1 MVWNVEMVNTVIGK
15 YRIWKINDTEIK
27 LRLPGSKCEIL
38 KKSLEKL
45 EYNLSND
52 LPIND
57 VSNDIDVCNVFKI
70 LYKFFLADFLD
81 YAERYF
87 GWNYENSRHVTL
99 EEFILERVANCKQP
113 LVQLSKTEVE
123 TLRDSIILRITSGGI
138 KELDIQQHL
147 LGGFSLAHIG
157 TVIGESNFANIL
169 INFYEDELDEYID
182 MLYQAAIYNRELPTY
197 SEIMTKYLNS
207 RLLNKDENTLKIK
220 ESVLKKQEEY
230 ASRLIEENIKTMKLD
245 KDVWVLYYKHDNL
258 RIASV
263 TIDFSPILSYKFEID
278 FKKYYKHELSEAIIS
293 KQRIESVVNQLN
305 TCMKLVNFIYEDYG
319 VECFGQLTA
328 TDVNMMVYHL
338 KNNMK
343 DERKGTDFK
352 PATISKVMGRFRK
365 QVDYLIEY
373 EVSTINHP
381 VPVNNFFRQV
391 NIKNKDKMSD
401 RTDVIPEHVV
411 KQLHKYKGELN
422 PIFENMYDIFEGTGM
437 RLKEVAFLEEDCL
450 EPTDD
455 GIILRYTPYKVL
467 LSRRKAS
474 REDKEFNYITEEL
487 NEIIK
492 ERIKSSAEL
501 RKKHN
506 SPYIFIDDDGGKL
519 RIKGEGFTTAINRL
533 IEIHQIRDINNEL
546 WRFSSRQMRKTVA
559 ATMIQNGATETE
571 VMQQLKHVR
580 LHTTRTYYEDVEKLK
595 IADMNEEF
603 FKKKFELKV
612 GKEQLSLYSEE
623 ERRALY
629 VDFALNER
637 DVEFGKCIKHIS
649 EGPCGKR
656 SGRLSCANCPKI
668 CTGKQYLDKWK
679 TLFLNQEKIVQELE
693 LTYLNEG
700 IPSEEY
706 TQFIEYKREIK
717 QLKLYEETINK
728 ITGE

>member
-157 TVIGESNFANIL
+157 TVIGEANFANIL

-559 ATMIQNGATETE
+559 ATMI
-571 VMQQLKHVR
+571 
-580 LHTTRTYYEDVEKLK
+580 
-595 IADMNEEF
+595 
-603 FKKKFELKV
+603 
-612 GKEQLSLYSEE
+612 
-623 ERRALY
+623 
-629 VDFALNER
+629 
-637 DVEFGKCIKHIS
+637 
-649 EGPCGKR
+649 
-656 SGRLSCANCPKI
+656 
-668 CTGKQYLDKWK
+668 
-679 TLFLNQEKIVQELE
+679 
-693 LTYLNEG
+693 
-700 IPSEEY
+700 
-706 TQFIEYKREIK
+706 
-717 QLKLYEETINK
+717 
-728 ITGE
+728 